1 MLKETLYIFKHLHNG
16 FGAFSLGT
24 TVKPP
29 FWGERRGR
37 WRVPVLDQ
45 VAFQLIQAG
54 NNAKFRFDTLQSKLS
69 GLNTSHVTCQIA
81 NDSDVTTRITKQ
93 LSWKTYFSTHFSY
106 NSLNL
111 QTMPYAKLYQI
122 CTTLLNFSGK
132 S

>member
-29 FWGERRGR
+29 FWGGEEGG

-54 NNAKFRFDTLQSKLS
+54 NNAKFRFDTLQSKL
-69 GLNTSHVTCQIA
+69 
-81 NDSDVTTRITKQ
+81 
-93 LSWKTYFSTHFSY
+93 
-106 NSLNL
+106 
-111 QTMPYAKLYQI
+111 
-122 CTTLLNFSGK
+122 
-132 S
+132 